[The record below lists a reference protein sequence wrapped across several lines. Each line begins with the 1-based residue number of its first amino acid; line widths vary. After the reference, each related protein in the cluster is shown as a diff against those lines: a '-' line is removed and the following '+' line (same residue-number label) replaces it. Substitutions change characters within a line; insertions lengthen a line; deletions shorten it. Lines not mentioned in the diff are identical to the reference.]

1 MKIVFN
7 KRTIIIIV
15 FLMTVSIFFCYYLFL
30 NNKKQH
36 YVCDGNNFASKK
48 DRMALIFDSKNQ
60 SVYFESIKASPQPM
74 KVFSNMYI
82 FSIREDVKNIAFFH
96 VFDRESEILTV
107 EVLTGEKNPSKK
119 YRAEYVCKQ
128 KYF

>member
-1 MKIVFN
+1 MKKILLKN
-7 KRTIIIIV
+7 KKILAVIAAIIIIPLIY
-15 FLMTVSIFFCYYLFL
+15 FFL

-74 KVFSNMYI
+74 KVFSSMYI

-107 EVLTGEKNPSKK
+107 EVLTSDKNPSKK

>member
-1 MKIVFN
+1 MKKILLKN
-7 KRTIIIIV
+7 KKILAVIAAIIIIPLIY
-15 FLMTVSIFFCYYLFL
+15 FFL

-36 YVCDGNNFASKK
+36 YVCDGNNFSSKK

-82 FSIREDVKNIAFFH
+82 FSIKVDVKNIAFFH

-107 EVLTGEKNPSKK
+107 EVLTGDKNPSKK

>member
-1 MKIVFN
+1 MKKILLKN
-7 KRTIIIIV
+7 KKILAVIAAIIIIPLIY
-15 FLMTVSIFFCYYLFL
+15 FFL

-82 FSIREDVKNIAFFH
+82 FSIREDVKNVAFFH

-107 EVLTGEKNPSKK
+107 EVLTGDKNPSKK

>member
-1 MKIVFN
+1 MKKILLKN
-7 KRTIIIIV
+7 KKILAVIAAIIIIPLIY
-15 FLMTVSIFFCYYLFL
+15 FFL

-36 YVCDGNNFASKK
+36 YVCDGNNFSSKR

-107 EVLTGEKNPSKK
+107 EVLTSDKNPSKK

>member
-1 MKIVFN
+1 MKEILLKN
-7 KRTIIIIV
+7 KKILAVIAAIIIIPLIY
-15 FLMTVSIFFCYYLFL
+15 FFL

-60 SVYFESIKASPQPM
+60 SVYFESTKASPQPM

-107 EVLTGEKNPSKK
+107 EVLTSDKNPSKK

>member
-1 MKIVFN
+1 MKKILAVIAA
-7 KRTIIIIV
+7 IIIIPLIY
-15 FLMTVSIFFCYYLFL
+15 FFL

-36 YVCDGNNFASKK
+36 YVCDGNNFSSKK

-82 FSIREDVKNIAFFH
+82 FSIREDVKNVAFFH

-107 EVLTGEKNPSKK
+107 EVLTGDKNPSKK

>member
-1 MKIVFN
+1 MKKILLKN
-7 KRTIIIIV
+7 KKILAVIAAIIIIPLIY
-15 FLMTVSIFFCYYLFL
+15 FFL

>member
-1 MKIVFN
+1 MKKILLKN
-7 KRTIIIIV
+7 KKILAVIAAIIIIPLIY
-15 FLMTVSIFFCYYLFL
+15 FFL

-36 YVCDGNNFASKK
+36 YVCDGINFSSKK

-82 FSIREDVKNIAFFH
+82 FSIKVDVKNIAFFH

-107 EVLTGEKNPSKK
+107 EVLTGDKNPSKK

>member
-1 MKIVFN
+1 MKKILLKN
-7 KRTIIIIV
+7 KKILAVIAAIIIIPLIY
-15 FLMTVSIFFCYYLFL
+15 FFL

-36 YVCDGNNFASKK
+36 YVCDGNNFSSKK

-82 FSIREDVKNIAFFH
+82 FSIREDVKNVAFFH

-107 EVLTGEKNPSKK
+107 EVLTSDKNPSKK

>member
-1 MKIVFN
+1 MKKILLKN
-7 KRTIIIIV
+7 KKILAVIAAIIIIRLIY
-15 FLMTVSIFFCYYLFL
+15 FFL

-36 YVCDGNNFASKK
+36 YVCDGNNFSSKK

-82 FSIREDVKNIAFFH
+82 FSIREDVKNVAFFH

-107 EVLTGEKNPSKK
+107 EVLTGDKNPSKK

>member
-1 MKIVFN
+1 MKKILLKN
-7 KRTIIIIV
+7 KKILAVIAAIIIIPLIY
-15 FLMTVSIFFCYYLFL
+15 FFL

-36 YVCDGNNFASKK
+36 YVCDGNNFSSKK

-107 EVLTGEKNPSKK
+107 EVLTSDKNPSKK

>member
-1 MKIVFN
+1 MKKILLKN
-7 KRTIIIIV
+7 KKILVVIAAIIIIPLIY
-15 FLMTVSIFFCYYLFL
+15 FFL

-107 EVLTGEKNPSKK
+107 EVLTSDKNPSKK

>member
-1 MKIVFN
+1 MKKILLKN
-7 KRTIIIIV
+7 KKILAVIAAIIIIPLIY
-15 FLMTVSIFFCYYLFL
+15 FFL

-107 EVLTGEKNPSKK
+107 EVLTSDKNPSKK

>member
-1 MKIVFN
+1 MKKILLKN
-7 KRTIIIIV
+7 KKILAVIAAIIIIPLIY
-15 FLMTVSIFFCYYLFL
+15 FFL

-36 YVCDGNNFASKK
+36 YVCDGNNFSSKK

-82 FSIREDVKNIAFFH
+82 FSIRVVVKNVAFFH

-107 EVLTGEKNPSKK
+107 EVLTSDKNPSKK

>member
-1 MKIVFN
+1 MKKILLKN
-7 KRTIIIIV
+7 KKILAVIAAIIIIPLIY
-15 FLMTVSIFFCYYLFL
+15 FFL

-107 EVLTGEKNPSKK
+107 EVLTGDKNPSKK

>member
-1 MKIVFN
+1 MKKILLKN
-7 KRTIIIIV
+7 KKILAVIAAIIIIPLIY
-15 FLMTVSIFFCYYLFL
+15 FFL

-36 YVCDGNNFASKK
+36 YVCDGNNFSSKK

-107 EVLTGEKNPSKK
+107 EVLTGDKNPSKK

>member
-1 MKIVFN
+1 MKKILLKN
-7 KRTIIIIV
+7 KKILAVIAAIIIILLIY
-15 FLMTVSIFFCYYLFL
+15 FFL

-107 EVLTGEKNPSKK
+107 EVLTSDKNPSKK

>member
-1 MKIVFN
+1 MKKILLKN
-7 KRTIIIIV
+7 KKILAVIAAIIIIPLIY
-15 FLMTVSIFFCYYLFL
+15 FFL

-82 FSIREDVKNIAFFH
+82 FSIREDVKNVAFFH

-107 EVLTGEKNPSKK
+107 EVLTSDKNPSKK

>member
-1 MKIVFN
+1 MKKILLKN
-7 KRTIIIIV
+7 KKILAVIAAIIIIP
-15 FLMTVSIFFCYYLFL
+15 LIYLFL

-107 EVLTGEKNPSKK
+107 EVLTSDKNPSKK

>member
-15 FLMTVSIFFCYYLFL
+15 FLMAASIFFCYYLFL

-60 SVYFESIKASPQPM
+60 SVYFESTKASPQPM

-82 FSIREDVKNIAFFH
+82 FSIIEDVKNVAFFH
-96 VFDRESEILTV
+96 IFDRESEILTV
-107 EVLTGEKNPSKK
+107 EVLTADKDASKK

>member
-1 MKIVFN
+1 MKKILLKN
-7 KRTIIIIV
+7 KKILAVIAAIIIIPLIY
-15 FLMTVSIFFCYYLFL
+15 FFL

-107 EVLTGEKNPSKK
+107 EVLKSDKNPSKK

>member
-1 MKIVFN
+1 MKKILLKN
-7 KRTIIIIV
+7 KKILAVIAAIIIIPLIY
-15 FLMTVSIFFCYYLFL
+15 FFL

-36 YVCDGNNFASKK
+36 YVCDGNNFSSKK

-82 FSIREDVKNIAFFH
+82 FSIREDVKNVAFFH

-107 EVLTGEKNPSKK
+107 EVLTGDKNPSKK

>member
-1 MKIVFN
+1 MKKILLKN
-7 KRTIIIIV
+7 KKILAVIAAIIIIPLIY
-15 FLMTVSIFFCYYLFL
+15 FFL

-60 SVYFESIKASPQPM
+60 SVYFESIKASPPPM

-107 EVLTGEKNPSKK
+107 EVLTSDKNPSKK

>member
-1 MKIVFN
+1 MKKILLKN
-7 KRTIIIIV
+7 KKILAVIAAIIIIPLIY
-15 FLMTVSIFFCYYLFL
+15 FLL

-107 EVLTGEKNPSKK
+107 EVLTSDKNPSKK